1 MSEFI
6 YLDHAATTP
15 LDPAVLAAMQ
25 PYFTELF
32 YNPSSRYAPAEANKR
47 TLEAAREMCAAVLN
61 ARPGEIIFTS
71 GGSESDNLALKG
83 VIAGWKSEGQERR
96 HLITTPVEHHAVLY
110 AAKNL
115 EEQGYE
121 VTYLPVDR
129 TGRVDPAEVER
140 AIRPDTALI
149 SIMTANNEIGTL
161 QPIAEIG
168 QIARRYGI
176 PFHTDAVQAAEAL
189 DLDVEALQ
197 VDLLSLSAHK
207 FYGPRGAGL
216 LYVRRGTPFASQIQG
231 GEQERNRRAG
241 TENLPGIVG
250 LATALRLAY
259 QSMEENNQRLI
270 ALRDK
275 LIAGICERVPGAIL
289 TGAEAAL
296 RLPNHA
302 SFCFRDIYGETILLS
317 LEERGILCSSG
328 SACAA
333 GSTEPSHVLTAIG
346 IDEELARTAVRF
358 TLGRATTEA
367 EIDYVLRVLPEVLE
381 SLRVAETF

>member
-1 MSEFI
+1 MSDYI

-15 LDPAVLAAMQ
+15 LDPVVLAAMQ

-47 TLEAAREMCAAVLN
+47 TLEEAREVCAEILN

-83 VIAGWKSEGQERR
+83 VLEGWQAQGEIRR
-96 HLITTPVEHHAVLY
+96 HLITTPVEHHAVLH
-110 AAKNL
+110 AAKHL

-121 VTYLPVDR
+121 VTYLPVDS
-129 TGRVDPAEVER
+129 TGRIDPAEVER

-149 SIMTANNEIGTL
+149 SVMLANNEIGTI

-176 PFHTDAVQAAEAL
+176 PFHTDAVQAAGAL
-189 DLDVEALQ
+189 SLDVETLN
-197 VDLLSLSAHK
+197 VDLLNLSAHK
-207 FYGPRGAGL
+207 FYGPKGVGL

-231 GEQERNRRAG
+231 GSQERNRRAG
-241 TENLPGIVG
+241 TENLPGIIGMAV
-250 LATALRLAY
+250 ALRLAY
-259 QSMEENNQRLI
+259 QNVAENNHRLGK
-270 ALRDK
+270 LRDK
-275 LIAGICERVPGAIL
+275 LIKGIRESVPGAIL
-289 TGAEAAL
+289 TGAEPAN

-302 SFCFRDIYGETILLS
+302 SFCFSGIFGETILLS

-333 GSTEPSHVLTAIG
+333 GSTEPSHVLTALG
-346 IDEELARTAVRF
+346 YDEELARTAVRF
-358 TLGRATTEA
+358 TLGKTTTEA
-367 EIDYVLRVLPEVLE
+367 EIDYVLQVLPEVVE
-381 SLRVAETF
+381 SFALV